1 MFENKAAI
9 TGKKLDLLL
18 SGTDGDVLIGVYDYA
33 ARTSLLLPL
42 MDFWPGNSFTYIV
55 IAALSGIVAL
65 SAGAENQIPK
75 NTEKALERVRAKY
88 NPTVQQDTSAYYQDT
103 L

>member
-1 MFENKAAI
+1 
-9 TGKKLDLLL
+9 
-18 SGTDGDVLIGVYDYA
+18 
-33 ARTSLLLPL
+33 

-55 IAALSGIVAL
+55 IAALSGILGL
-65 SAGAENQIPK
+65 SAGAEIK
-75 NTEKALERVRAKY
+75 YHKHEKALERVRAKY